1 MTNTEKILLQQWWQ
15 GEIRELTRKVM
26 AQEEKRQEKAKKKAA
41 SMLGSFDIERREDID
56 DLYGYGVITESKR
69 DKLINLWEKGQQP
82 DEFYRH
88 KIDLL
93 QDVYTESMNLVIEL
107 EQQ

>member
-1 MTNTEKILLQQWWQ
+1 MTDVEKILLQQWWQ

-41 SMLGSFDIERREDID
+41 TMLGSFDIERREDID

-69 DKLINLWEKGQQP
+69 NKLIDILEKGQQP
-82 DEFYRH
+82 DEFYRR
-88 KIDLL
+88 KIDFL
-93 QDVYTESMNLVIEL
+93 QDVYTESVQLVVEL
-107 EQQ
+107 EKQ

>member
-1 MTNTEKILLQQWWQ
+1 MTNGEKIVLQQWWQ

-41 SMLGSFDIERREDID
+41 SLLGSYSIERREDID

-69 DKLINLWEKGQQP
+69 DKMIDLWEKGQQP
-82 DEFYRH
+82 DEFYRR
-88 KIDLL
+88 KIDFL
-93 QDVYTESMNLVIEL
+93 QDVYTESVHVVVEL
-107 EQQ
+107 EKR